1 MSWRVWPLLGLLGLI
16 ALMTTS
22 TGSAADEGDVKVGEA
37 VYKEICFACH
47 GLTGGGNGPSAPN
60 FKPRPQVFANPEY
73 MARMQ
78 PQYMFW
84 VVKYGKL
91 KVLQKEI
98 PGFPLGEPRFVV
110 DMPAFGD
117 VLEEDQIRRLIQMEH
132 LLVEGK
138 AIPTDIREIY
148 DGACATCHGPNGR
161 GDGERAVSQPAPK
174 SFVSEIQPPPANYTN
189 AKLMQRFNDDYR
201 FTLITKG
208 RLAATTEAGYTT
220 MPPFGDE
227 LSDHEIWSVIRYV
240 RETFV
245 NRKAAHAAKGPK
257 SLRQSAR

>member
-1 MSWRVWPLLGLLGLI
+1 MPLLILLSL
-16 ALMTTS
+16 ALLM
-22 TGSAADEGDVKVGEA
+22 AAPVEAATEKGDLKVGEA

-47 GLTGGGNGPSAPN
+47 GLAGDGKGPSAPN
-60 FKPRPQVFANPEY
+60 FKPRPQVFANPKY
-73 MARMQ
+73 MSRTN

-98 PGFPLGEPRFVV
+98 PGFSLGEPRNVV

-138 AIPTDIREIY
+138 PIPEDIREIY
-148 DGACATCHGPNGR
+148 DGACATCHGPSGQGN
-161 GDGERAVSQPAPK
+161 GERAVSEPVVDG
-174 SFVSEIQPPPANYTN
+174 FVSEIQPPPADYTN
-189 AKLMQRFNDDYR
+189 GKLMQRFSDDFR
-201 FTLITKG
+201 FALITQG

-220 MPPFGDE
+220 MPPFGEE
-227 LSDHEIWSVIRYV
+227 LSDHEIWSVIRYI

-245 NRKAAHAAKGPK
+245 NRKAPTAEGSPRAVRH
-257 SLRQSAR
+257 SAR